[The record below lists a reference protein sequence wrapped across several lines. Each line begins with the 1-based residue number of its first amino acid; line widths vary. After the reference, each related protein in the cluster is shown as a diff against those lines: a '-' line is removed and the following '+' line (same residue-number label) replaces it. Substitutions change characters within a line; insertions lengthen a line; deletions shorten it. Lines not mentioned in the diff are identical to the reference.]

1 MLEGTSHVDTCCR
14 VAMGPVAK
22 SCLAYKNYVVQ
33 SEKGNMIQK
42 G

>member
-14 VAMGPVAK
+14 VAMGPVA
-22 SCLAYKNYVVQ
+22 SLAYKNYVVQ